1 MATARTIRFTALL
14 PFVLSFFVLLG
25 VAGNAQASTLTV
37 FFSGN
42 IDLTASGG
50 PLNSTYSG
58 FFTWDPAKTPLQP
71 HPPTDNSY
79 LVESYQLILNGVDRT
94 LPPGS
99 SGLVVGN
106 DSDLNDDV
114 GNFDDLL
121 FLARLDNNV
130 TINGVTGHTL
140 FVLGFLGD
148 KSVWN
153 TLSLPTDYSFLSL
166 LSTRFSGV
174 SLEVTGP
181 GEDVMVGEG
190 GTFVATP
197 APSPVP
203 EPATLTLAALGLAGV
218 VTRARRGRLQ
228 R

>member
-1 MATARTIRFTALL
+1 MPPPGISKRNVFSVALL
-14 PFVLSFFVLLG
+14 TVSILIG
-25 VAGNAQASTLTV
+25 AAATAQASTVTV
-37 FFSGN
+37 FFSVN
-42 IDLTASGG
+42 IDLSLLGG
-50 PLNSTYSG
+50 PENSSYSG
-58 FFTWDPAKTPLQP
+58 FFTWDPAKTPFQP
-71 HPPTDNSY
+71 HPPTDNAY

-106 DSDLNDDV
+106 DSDLNDDA
-114 GNFDDLL
+114 GDFDDLL
-121 FLARLDNNV
+121 FLAGLDNNV
-130 TINGVTGHTL
+130 TINGVTGHTI

-166 LSTRFSGV
+166 LPTRISLV

-181 GEDVMVGEG
+181 GEDVIVGEG
-190 GTFVATP
+190 SSFAATP

-203 EPATLTLAALGLAGV
+203 EPATLTLTALGLAGV
-218 VTRARRGRLQ
+218 VTRARRGRQ
-228 R
+228 RR